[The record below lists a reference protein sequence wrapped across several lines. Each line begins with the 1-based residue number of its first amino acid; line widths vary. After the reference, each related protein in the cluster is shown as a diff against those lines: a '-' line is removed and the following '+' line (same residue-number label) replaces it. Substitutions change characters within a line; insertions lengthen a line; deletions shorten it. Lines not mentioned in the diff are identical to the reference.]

1 MVAFC
6 NDASLQ
12 LTTELTLEAVFLR
25 DTTHGENV
33 GIASKYI
40 GAGNQRGYS
49 MYMNTA
55 EQLGFVLSRD
65 GDTTP
70 LTTLECT
77 TITDVDTWYYAA
89 GRYKASDTTAEL
101 RLNDAEEAAT
111 GAAIT
116 SIKNSSAEFAI
127 GVQYSFISSFAWGG
141 QIDEVRLSKIK
152 RTDDWCDATYYGLF
166 DNLITLVAGVAEG
179 VAPTAT
185 LYGPMVGPLG
195 GPI

>member
-1 MVAFC
+1 
-6 NDASLQ
+6 

-65 GDTTP
+65 GDTSP

-77 TITDVDTWYYAA
+77 TVMDVDTWYYGA
-89 GRYKASDTTAEL
+89 GKYKASDTTAEL

-166 DNLITLVAGVAEG
+166 DSLVTLTEPEVGAAGPVYAHYYQQQSG
-179 VAPTAT
+179 
-185 LYGPMVGPLG
+185 
-195 GPI
+195 